1 MWIIIVISIVIIP
14 VYLLFAPFF
23 IEIDS
28 DAGLFRIRFHL
39 IASAGLRFSN
49 ESIFMKVKI
58 GWWKKEYDLLKENIK
73 TAQKSSL
80 PDSNKATNKKNISLQ
95 RIWKMLKGIIRSFRV
110 RKCYIMLDT
119 GDMPLNG
126 ILFPWF
132 YLFSR
137 RVNHDVLINFNNEN
151 TIKLKIENSIA
162 RMLWAYIKS

>member
-1 MWIIIVISIVIIP
+1 
-14 VYLLFAPFF
+14 
-23 IEIDS
+23 
-28 DAGLFRIRFHL
+28 
-39 IASAGLRFSN
+39 
-49 ESIFMKVKI
+49 
-58 GWWKKEYDLLKENIK
+58 
-73 TAQKSSL
+73 
-80 PDSNKATNKKNISLQ
+80 
-95 RIWKMLKGIIRSFRV
+95 
-110 RKCYIMLDT
+110 MLDT